1 VLTMVTAVE
10 DMPGLGHEEAMSLA
24 ETEYERLLTFVDGLS
39 GDEWSRRTDCPEWD
53 VQAVVGHLLGMLEL
67 LADPQE
73 RVRQLKTAAE
83 IAARTGCLRLD
94 AMTALQVREHAHL
107 TPDELRRA
115 LHDAVPR
122 ALAARS
128 ATTPEQRAGT
138 YSPEL
143 PGEGNW
149 TIGYLFDVIQTR
161 DPWIHRIDMSRA
173 IQRDATLSRDHDG
186 RIVAD
191 VVAEWA
197 RRHGRPFTLTLTGP
211 AGGRFS
217 AGSGGAELEL
227 DAVEFCRNLSG
238 RSPGAG
244 LLATRVPF

>member
-1 VLTMVTAVE
+1 MLTMVTAVE
-10 DMPGLGHEEAMSLA
+10 DMPVLGHEEAMSLA
-24 ETEYERLLTFVDGLS
+24 ETEYERLLTFVDGLR

-53 VQAVVGHLLGMLEL
+53 VQAIVGHLLGMLEL

-83 IAARTGCLRLD
+83 VAARTGRLRLD

-138 YSPEL
+138 YSPDL
-143 PGEGNW
+143 PGEGDW
-149 TIGYLFDVIQTR
+149 TLG
-161 DPWIHRIDMSRA
+161 
-173 IQRDATLSRDHDG
+173 
-186 RIVAD
+186 
-191 VVAEWA
+191 
-197 RRHGRPFTLTLTGP
+197 
-211 AGGRFS
+211 
-217 AGSGGAELEL
+217 
-227 DAVEFCRNLSG
+227 
-238 RSPGAG
+238 
-244 LLATRVPF
+244 